1 MKKILWR
8 LFGRQIRRR
17 EHKREVTAA
26 IMARADREYMRMPL
40 YALKSNY
47 RQQLNFG

>member
-8 LFGRQIRRR
+8 LFGRQMRRR

-26 IMARADREYMRMPL
+26 IMARADREYMGMAL
-40 YALKSNY
+40 YALNSKH
-47 RQQLNFG
+47 RQQRNFG